1 MSEIS
6 FYQNSFLSADG
17 HTRVQYYVW
26 APSKSP
32 RGIIQISHGMCE
44 YIARYEDWARRFAEA
59 GFIVCGNDHL
69 GHGKTAPD
77 EEELGYTAPRRGADF
92 LVEDVHTLSQLMK
105 TEHED
110 LPLILYGHS
119 MGSFVAREY
128 LTRYGDGLAAAV
140 ISGTAG
146 PGAPTGIAKMLA
158 HFIAKVKGNHHRSKL
173 LLKLSMGDNNKR
185 FKEEKSSQSWL
196 TRDPE
201 LREKYKEDPLCR
213 FIFTTAGYE
222 TLFSLLH
229 AVSRR
234 DWAKKVPKT
243 LPVLLLSG
251 DMDPVGNYG
260 KGVRKVYERLL
271 KAGCERVTL
280 KLYPDARHEPHNEI
294 NRDEVF
300 SDLIAYFEE
309 VLV

>member
-6 FYQNSFLSADG
+6 FYQSHFLSADG

-26 APSKSP
+26 QPSGTP

-44 YIARYEDWARRFAEA
+44 YITRYEAWARRFAEA

-77 EEELGYTAPRRGADF
+77 EEELGYTAPRHGADF
-92 LVEDVHTLSQLMK
+92 LVEDVHTLSRLMK
-105 TEHED
+105 TEHEG

-128 LTRYGDGLAAAV
+128 LTRYGDELAAAV

-158 HFIAKVKGNHHRSKL
+158 HLIAGAKGNHHRSKL
-173 LLKLSMGDNNKR
+173 LLKLSMGDYNKR
-185 FKEEKSSQSWL
+185 FRDENSHQSWL

-201 LREKYKEDPLCR
+201 LREQYKDDPLCR

-300 SDLIAYFEE
+300 ADLIAYLEE